1 MKKGRSGVDYIP
13 VETRVSVYFDQDH
26 ICCQFCPF
34 FETYSR
40 KQCRLTGEYIVN
52 EFARGY
58 WCRLELEG
66 LYDDQRETDSDS
78 GRTESAEG

>member
-40 KQCRLTGEYIVN
+40 KQCRLTGEYCQRV
-52 EFARGY
+52 
-58 WCRLELEG
+58 CPRLLVPIG
-66 LYDDQRETDSDS
+66 I
-78 GRTESAEG
+78 GGVI

>member
-1 MKKGRSGVDYIP
+1 MKKGRSGGDYLP
-13 VETRVSVYFDQDH
+13 VETRGSGCCVQDH

-40 KQCRLTGEYIVN
+40 KQCRLTGEYIAN

-78 GRTESAEG
+78 SRAESAEG

>member
-52 EFARGY
+52 
-58 WCRLELEG
+58 
-66 LYDDQRETDSDS
+66 
-78 GRTESAEG
+78 